1 MTPMQSAD
9 RRALARAFDVYH
21 ATLVAWLTCEYPTL
35 RDMSDIP
42 GLTHSEW
49 KPSPGGVA
57 S

>member
-1 MTPMQSAD
+1 MQSAD

-35 RDMSDIP
+35 RDMSDIS
-42 GLTHSEW
+42 GLTHAEW